1 MLKKEMSVLVDLEYK
16 NGFSLSID
24 ADLILGRSAYVH
36 IKIVS
41 ITGKARLQF
50 TRHPF
55 THWNFAFIDEPQ
67 IEFDA
72 SSHFDGR
79 QIPQLTQLILNQLR
93 RAVRRKHTLPNY
105 KCRYKPFFDQIYNQN
120 LYRADLDELLRK
132 RSSSEANGPL
142 TRDESSSKDKVT
154 GLEKPKSLTLKNAGR
169 LKSISTSYQ
178 YQKLCDKLGF
188 DLTSRGKLSIYLADI
203 ERLPEALYSLNL
215 PVLSQQQQPQQQQQQ
230 QPANQSG
237 NQSNQSSIQQPVAST
252 ELDTFIYM
260 TTSIDT
266 ISMKSLMDRQ
276 ICKDHW
282 PLFEF
287 ELIKT
292 TNDIGLEVMDIFF
305 VNKNEVVIQRISP
318 NTPAY
323 AFSKQIKR
331 FDIIHSVNQ
340 AKVHNVK
347 GLNKLIQKALIN
359 SVLKFAVQRPC
370 IQMENVVMTSAR
382 SVSTSLSQ
390 SSSKVDLPPKPKTE
404 QPAITVATSSANNTE
419 AASITSSTS
428 EPLATTS
435 TKASVPIPI
444 PSSSGSNATTS
455 SIMTNTRQKIENLFG
470 EKTKLKILFQHKEP
484 LAISNTH
491 SLSPAHG
498 TELTTS
504 ASEPSNLTSN
514 SQVASSVSTP
524 TAGTPASVGPPQP
537 LTTASASSLV
547 DFFCTAS
554 ERHIVNKPYFK
565 ISN

>member
-1 MLKKEMSVLVDLEYK
+1 MSAIVDLEYK

-79 QIPQLTQLILNQLR
+79 QIPQLTQLIVNQLR

-132 RSSSEANGPL
+132 KSSSEASDPAQ
-142 TRDESSSKDKVT
+142 TDENSLEDKI
-154 GLEKPKSLTLKNAGR
+154 EKPKSLTLKNAGK

-188 DLTSRGKLSIYLADI
+188 DLTSRGKLSIYLTDI

-215 PVLSQQQQPQQQQQQ
+215 PVLSQQQQ
-230 QPANQSG
+230 AVNLSG
-237 NQSNQSSIQQPVAST
+237 NQSNQSTVQQPIAST
-252 ELDTFIYM
+252 ELDTFIYI
-260 TTSIDT
+260 TTSVDT

-292 TNDIGLEVMDIFF
+292 TNDIGLDVMDIFF
-305 VNKNEVVIQRISP
+305 VNKNEVVIQRISS

-359 SVLKFAVQRPC
+359 SVLKFAIQRPC

-390 SSSKVDLPPKPKTE
+390 SSSKVDLPPKPTST
-404 QPAITVATSSANNTE
+404 TVATSSTNDTE
-419 AASITSSTS
+419 TASIASSTS
-428 EPLATTS
+428 ETLATTN

-444 PSSSGSNATTS
+444 PSSSGSNATS
-455 SIMTNTRQKIENLFG
+455 SSLMTNTRQKIENLFG
-470 EKTKLKILFQHKEP
+470 EKTKLKTLFQQKEP
-484 LAISNTH
+484 LAISNIP
-491 SLSPAHG
+491 SLSPAHAA
-498 TELTTS
+498 ELTAP

-524 TAGTPASVGPPQP
+524 TAGTPASVGPLQP

-554 ERHIVNKPYFK
+554 ERQIVNNTFFK
-565 ISN
+565 KYIV